1 VSIVQKDFDLTNPN
15 EAVKFHREMF
25 NLATEL
31 KGFANKLD
39 KNKKLRLRDL
49 HLAALGVMSLTAQA
63 GQKRKRSSWSRN
75 GGGGGDG
82 GDGDEPEE
90 EEIGGLQ
97 DDLGIF
103 SADDIQAILKAMKYR
118 IDGILFGVRLL
129 TTSGNVILTIYH
141 SASAHCCSIEC
152 HS

>member
-1 VSIVQKDFDLTNPN
+1 VI
-15 EAVKFHREMF
+15 
-25 NLATEL
+25 
-31 KGFANKLD
+31 
-39 KNKKLRLRDL
+39 
-49 HLAALGVMSLTAQA
+49 SLTAQA
-63 GQKRKRSSWSRN
+63 GQKRKRSSRSGDGGGGG
-75 GGGGGDG
+75 GGGGGDD
-82 GDGDEPEE
+82 GDNGDEPEE
-90 EEIGGLQ
+90 EEIGGHQ

-141 SASAHCCSIEC
+141 SASSHCCSIEC